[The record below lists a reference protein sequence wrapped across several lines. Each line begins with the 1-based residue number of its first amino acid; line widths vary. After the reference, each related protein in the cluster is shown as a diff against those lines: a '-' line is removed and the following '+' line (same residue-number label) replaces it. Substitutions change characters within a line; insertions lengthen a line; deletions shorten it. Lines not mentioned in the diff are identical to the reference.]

1 MRWGRKDMLW
11 GLMYAHEA
19 RPHITKGGCY
29 ALDDCCDT
37 DNSVAARV
45 GQQLHNGR
53 VHSCIAGYR
62 NCCGVD
68 QNNFRT

>member
-1 MRWGRKDMLW
+1 M
-11 GLMYAHEA
+11 
-19 RPHITKGGCY
+19 
-29 ALDDCCDT
+29 DDRCDT
-37 DNSVAARV
+37 DNSVGARV

-68 QNNFRT
+68 QNNFGTQTLLTGGIKVGKADAKEVSI